1 MKHRVAAG
9 WLSLSLIAAPAA
21 ADEWLEV
28 GSDHFVIYSDQ
39 KEKVVKG
46 FAERLERFH
55 AAMAHVFGKPP
66 TKPGPS
72 NRVTVY
78 VVSTPARVRKI
89 LGTDNRYI
97 NGIYIPRAGGSV
109 ALIPRLRGALQFELT
124 GETVLY
130 HEYAHHFMTA
140 NLTNRPYPRWFT
152 EGFAE
157 FFANVL
163 FRDDGSVVLG
173 AAADYRAAELMD
185 ARHVPIREFLSFDG
199 SGGDSNS
206 LYTSFY
212 GQSWVLFHY
221 LQMSRERGNQW
232 VTYQNLLAAGNSAL
246 DAAEGAFGDLDKLEK
261 DMDRYTRRAT
271 LNARIVPGTA
281 LTIGPIAVRQLR
293 PGEAEMMPI
302 MIESNVGVTREEA
315 LQLLPEARRVAGLHP
330 DDATVLTAL
339 AEAEFDAGN
348 DDAAIAAA
356 DAALAIDPQQVEAHI
371 QKGYA
376 LSHKVESGALPQEA
390 WRDVRRQF
398 IKANGVE
405 NDHPVPLVHFYL
417 TYVKQGE
424 RPTQNAI
431 DGLEWA
437 MQLAPF
443 DASLRWLVAQQMIAD
458 ERYTEAARTL
468 GPLAYSPHPG
478 KNTEQALKLLKD
490 VEARL
495 ESSQKPPP
503 ESPQAQ

>member
-1 MKHRVAAG
+1 VKSVALG
-9 WLSLSLIAAPAA
+9 WFCLFLAAAPAA
-21 ADEWLEV
+21 ADEWLEAS
-28 GSDHFVIYSDQ
+28 SDHFIIYSDQ
-39 KEKVVKG
+39 REKAVKG

-55 AAMAHVFGKPP
+55 AAMGHVFGKPP

-78 VVSTPARVRKI
+78 VLPSAAKVRRV
-89 LGTDNRYI
+89 LGTGERYL

-109 ALIPRLRGALQFELT
+109 ALIPRLRNASSFEMT

-130 HEYAHHFMTA
+130 HEYAHHFMIA

-163 FRDDGSVVLG
+163 FRDDGSILIG
-173 AAADYRAAELMD
+173 ATANYRAGELIN

-199 SGGDSNS
+199 GVGDANS
-206 LYTSFY
+206 LYTAFY

-221 LQMSRERGNQW
+221 LLMEPERRGQW
-232 VTYQNLLAAGNSAL
+232 VRYLNLLTEGRAAL

-261 DMDRYTRRAT
+261 DMDRYMRRAS
-271 LNARIVPGTA
+271 LNARVVPGTA
-281 LTIGPIAVRQLR
+281 ISIGPIAVRKLR
-293 PGEAEMMPI
+293 PGEAEMMPT
-302 MIESNVGVTREEA
+302 MIESNVGVSREEA
-315 LQLLPEARRVAGLHP
+315 LELLPEARKVAGRHP
-330 DDATVLTAL
+330 DDAAVLTAL

-356 DAALAIDPQQVEAHI
+356 DAALALDPQQVNAHI

-376 LSHKVESGALPQEA
+376 LAHKVESGALPKEA
-390 WRDVRRQF
+390 WKDVRKQF
-398 IKANGVE
+398 VRANGVE
-405 NDHPVPLVHFYL
+405 HDHPVPLVQFYL
-417 TYVKQGE
+417 TYVEQGE
-424 RPTQNAI
+424 RPTKNAI

-443 DASLRWLVAQQMIAD
+443 DASLRWLVAQEMVAD
-458 ERYTEAARTL
+458 ERYEEAAQML

-478 KNTEQALKLLKD
+478 KDTEEALKLLKD
-490 VEARL
+490 IEARL
-495 ESSQKPPP
+495 ASGKDSAP
-503 ESPQAQ
+503 ESPQSQ